1 MMGRRGV
8 AEGAGEASA
17 RSECV
22 WARGV
27 MNREPAQQHGTASDR
42 RRLADGR
49 AAALRG
55 AGGVCA
61 EAGVCV
67 RVVCDG

>member
-1 MMGRRGV
+1 MGRRGV

-17 RSECV
+17 GPECV
-22 WARGV
+22 WSQGV
-27 MNREPAQQHGTASDR
+27 TSREPAQQHSAAADH

-55 AGGVCA
+55 TGGVCA

-67 RVVCDG
+67 RVECDG